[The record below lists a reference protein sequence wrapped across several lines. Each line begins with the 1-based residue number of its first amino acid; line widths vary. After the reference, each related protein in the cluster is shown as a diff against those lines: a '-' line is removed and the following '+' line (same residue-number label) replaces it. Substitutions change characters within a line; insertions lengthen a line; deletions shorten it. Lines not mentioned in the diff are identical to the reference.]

1 MPDEPL
7 LTVDQVAELLGGIPI
22 NTLYAWRYKHEGP
35 PACRIGKHLR
45 YRRGDV
51 LAWIERQSDQRRAS

>member
-1 MPDEPL
+1 MSEESL
-7 LTVDQVAELLGGIPI
+7 LTVAEVAELLGGIPV

-45 YRRGDV
+45 YRRDD
-51 LAWIERQSDQRRAS
+51 LREWIERQTDRGAL